1 MKTESIIDFL
11 NSYYGSYEAVKE
23 LTINR
28 FNIVG
33 DILQV
38 DLIDLLNF
46 PNIESLTLINI
57 IIDDKIIAIFTKL
70 NNLSKLNL
78 INCEII
84 SSYIPTDL
92 LHIKTLII
100 DNSNFEEYFN
110 HVTLEYLELKNMKI
124 NCQQINTNVL
134 KIDKSNIDLN
144 KVNFSN
150 IKHLIISETQFNNNK
165 NLLCN
170 NHLGIK
176 LTVMDN
182 VYDKVVTEYETI

>member
-124 NCQQINTNVL
+124 NCRQINTNVL

-165 NLLCN
+165 NLLFN